1 MWGGRSFLFVSLR
14 AFQPEY
20 WFTKTITI
28 PCIYP
33 TSSYYYNPKAMATP
47 TNSNPE
53 TVQPV
58 IFSIVSIGYVLFS
71 IGVLIIITRLVLRHL
86 KNEPYEPDD
95 YVMLGSVV
103 FYTLLTVTSDL
114 DVSADPSALSMVA
127 RGLNEIG
134 IVQTRLKSECDGS

>member
-1 MWGGRSFLFVSLR
+1 
-14 AFQPEY
+14 
-20 WFTKTITI
+20 
-28 PCIYP
+28 
-33 TSSYYYNPKAMATP
+33 MATP